1 MAVKD
6 VVRHNWP
13 TITIIVTTLVIV
25 VAAGMMLLGLPPHT
39 IVMATGPEGGAY
51 YEIGKRYRAEL
62 AQANVEVRLV
72 PTAGAQEN
80 LALLRDPR
88 SGVSVAL
95 LQGGTIG
102 TADSAGLDSL
112 GTVFYEPLWWFHRR
126 DVPGGGLDGLRGRK
140 ISIGPE
146 GSGTRALALE
156 LIKRTNLEGQI
167 GELLALAP
175 QAAADKLLN
184 GEIDAA
190 FLMASWDSAVV
201 QQLLADDR
209 VTLSDIPR
217 ADAFV
222 ALYPFLHKVVVPR
235 GVRDIAK
242 DQPPNDVTLI
252 AAKASLVAR
261 ADLHP
266 AIQYLLLKAAAQIHT
281 GSSIFNRA
289 NEFPAPEATDVPLS
303 NEAARFYRS
312 GLPFLHNYL
321 PFWMAVLIGKLSI
334 LLIPIIGVL
343 YPMTRLLPR
352 TYDWMMRSR
361 VFGLYGELRL
371 LDDQIRQARTSGLD
385 TREME
390 ARLDALEKHA
400 NHLRMPLAYAS
411 MQYLLRD
418 HIELVREGLRHRI
431 DKAAE

>member
-13 TITIIVTTLVIV
+13 TITIIVTTLVIL
-25 VAAGMMLLGLPPHT
+25 VAAGVMLLGLPPHT

-62 AQANVEVRLV
+62 ARANVEVRLV
-72 PTAGAQEN
+72 PTAGSQEN
-80 LALLRDPR
+80 LALLRDPG
-88 SGVSVAL
+88 SGVSIAL
-95 LQGGTIG
+95 LQGGTVD
-102 TADSAGLDSL
+102 TADSAELDWP
-112 GTVFYEPLWWFHRR
+112 GTVSSEPLWWFHRR

-156 LIKRTNLEGQI
+156 LIKRAHIEGQI
-167 GELLALAP
+167 GELLPLSP
-175 QAAADKLLN
+175 QTTAEKLLN
-184 GEIDAA
+184 GEIDGA
-190 FLMASWDSAVV
+190 FLMASWDSSVV

-209 VTLSDIPR
+209 VKLSDIPR

-252 AAKASLVAR
+252 AAKASIVAR

-266 AIQYLLLKAAAQIHT
+266 AIQYLLLKAASQIHA

-303 NEAARFYRS
+303 NEATRFYKS

-321 PFWMAVLIGKLSI
+321 PFWM
-334 LLIPIIGVL
+334 
-343 YPMTRLLPR
+343 
-352 TYDWMMRSR
+352 
-361 VFGLYGELRL
+361 
-371 LDDQIRQARTSGLD
+371 
-385 TREME
+385 
-390 ARLDALEKHA
+390 
-400 NHLRMPLAYAS
+400 
-411 MQYLLRD
+411 
-418 HIELVREGLRHRI
+418 
-431 DKAAE
+431 

>member
-13 TITIIVTTLVIV
+13 TITIIVTTLVILGAAV
-25 VAAGMMLLGLPPHT
+25 VMLLGLPPHT

-62 AQANVEVRLV
+62 ARANVEVRLV
-72 PTAGAQEN
+72 PTAGSREN

-88 SGVSVAL
+88 SGVSIAL

-126 DVPGGGLDGLRGRK
+126 DVPGGGLDGLRGRR

-156 LIKRTNLEGQI
+156 LIKRADLEGQI
-167 GELLALAP
+167 GEVLALPP
-175 QAAADKLLN
+175 QTAADKLLN

-190 FLMASWDSAVV
+190 FVMASWESSVV

-209 VTLSDIPR
+209 VKLSDIPR

-222 ALYPFLHKVVVPR
+222 ALYSFLHKVVVPR

-252 AAKASLVAR
+252 AAKASIVAR

-266 AIQYLLLKAAAQIHT
+266 AIQYLLLKAASQIHA
-281 GSSIFNRA
+281 GSSIFHRA
-289 NEFPAPEATDVPLS
+289 NEFPAAEATDVPLS
-303 NEAARFYRS
+303 NEALRFYKS

-321 PFWMAVLIGKLSI
+321 PFWIAVLIGKLSI
-334 LLIPIIGVL
+334 LLIPIVGVL

-352 TYDWMMRSR
+352 TYDWLMRSK

-371 LDDQIRQARTSGLD
+371 LDDQIRRARASGQD
-385 TREME
+385 THEME
-390 ARLDALEKHA
+390 ARLDELERHA

-418 HIELVREGLRHRI
+418 HIELVREGLRHRA
-431 DKAAE
+431 DKPAE